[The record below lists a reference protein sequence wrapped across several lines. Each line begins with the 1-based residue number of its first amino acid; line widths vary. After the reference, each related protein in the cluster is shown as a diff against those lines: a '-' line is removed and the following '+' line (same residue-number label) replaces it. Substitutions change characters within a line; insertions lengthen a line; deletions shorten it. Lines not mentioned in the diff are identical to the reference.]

1 MNLYWDNS
9 EYKGMSLAKI
19 ERQAAEEAKAK
30 TGRKMQEKAS
40 PIREACPPIKPDTK
54 IEDFDNFNRWLA
66 TKGIKVISIDLHH
79 DEGHYDKDTNEWV
92 PNHHAH
98 IIVDWFDH
106 DTGKAV
112 RLTPTDCREMQTVL
126 AESLGMERG
135 TPKEDTGIEGLSAT
149 EYKLRKAKE
158 ELRGVKEKIK
168 NAKEELNGTTEEV
181 KDKRNELEMVQSEVA
196 SMLTKKAAKQ
206 KILGF
211 FNQSSKDDEIKE
223 LKGEVAKVK
232 SAKADEGAQLMQQL
246 KEEARRRRELENRI
260 RQLEK
265 DRDEEVNRRLGQFN
279 KTTFTP
285 FLKEVWKT
293 LNGISGDNQ
302 QEPNDLV
309 IFYQSI
315 MGRLK
320 STVDLTLP
328 AIRKESEKKG
338 MLDYENN
345 TAEPRYCRYEKTI
358 NRLNQAMAARSREM
372 AELLERNKAMEGL
385 LDAIGLSHP
394 IIRDAYDAIYALST
408 TSAAR
413 RFTSVQAS
421 IVDKAISLAK
431 GNSQRNAI
439 AQWLLD
445 QVRKAVSKNST
456 YSAWLQKNACP
467 ETMTIANG
475 EEKMESRNRG
485 IQRK

>member
-30 TGRKMQEKAS
+30 TERKMQEKAS

-79 DEGHYDKDTNEWV
+79 DEGHYDKDANEWV

-98 IIVDWFDH
+98 FIVDWFDH

-168 NAKEELNGTTEEV
+168 NAKEEL
-181 KDKRNELEMVQSEVA
+181 KDTNNELEAVQAEVV
-196 SMLTKKAAKQ
+196 SMSAKKAAKQ

-223 LKGEVAKVK
+223 LKDKVARVTA
-232 SAKADEGAQLMQQL
+232 AKAGDSARFRQQL
-246 KEEARRRRELENRI
+246 EEEAKKRRELENRI

-265 DRDEEVNRRLGQFN
+265 DRDEEVNRKLGQFN

-309 IFYQSI
+309 IFYKSI

-320 STVDLTLP
+320 STVDVTLP

-372 AELLERNKAMEGL
+372 AELLDRNKAMEGL

-394 IIRDAYDAIYALST
+394 FIKDAYHAIYALST
-408 TSAAR
+408 TSSAR
-413 RFTSVQAS
+413 RYTPPQSAA
-421 IVDKAISLAK
+421 IDKALSLAK
-431 GNSQRNAI
+431 DKSQRMTI

-445 QVRKAVSKNST
+445 QVWKVISKSST
-456 YSAWLQKNACP
+456 YSAWYRNNACP

-475 EEKMESRNRG
+475 EEKKESRNRS
-485 IQRK
+485 IRRKP